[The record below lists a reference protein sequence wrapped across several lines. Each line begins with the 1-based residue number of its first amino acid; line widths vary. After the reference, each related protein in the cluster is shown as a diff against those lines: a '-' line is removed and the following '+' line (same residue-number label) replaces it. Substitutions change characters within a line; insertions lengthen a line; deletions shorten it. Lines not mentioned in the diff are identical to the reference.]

1 MIIEAAHS
9 NHPRRSFAVC
19 HGRARSAKRVFA
31 PDVPAIH
38 VFLASKTWMPRTRP
52 GMTDLVWGAAAIPY
66 SAARPLFL
74 DAVALVSF
82 LTTCT
87 RRLASDIGWLG
98 SLSLLLP
105 YPTVTRA
112 GPLVPY
118 FSGRGRLIE
127 SA

>member
-9 NHPRRSFAVC
+9 NHPRRSFAFC

-38 VFLASKTWMPRTRP
+38 VFLASKTWMAGTRP

-66 SAARPLFL
+66 SAPRPLYL
-74 DAVALVSF
+74 DAVVLFSM

-105 YPTVTRA
+105 YPTVTRSV
-112 GPLVPY
+112 PLMPY
-118 FSGRGRLIE
+118 LSVRY
-127 SA
+127 